1 MTLNP
6 GVKMKRLSSLLLFIV
21 LSFNVFGQ
29 APSPYKAKDFSQ
41 LIGMPGFSDDALQM
55 HFKLYEGYIT
65 NTNLLLDSLRKYA
78 EEGKDKTPE
87 YAALKRRLM
96 WEFDG
101 MRLHEDYF
109 ENLGG
114 EGTTLGVDEPLSKQ
128 IEQDFGSY
136 EKWKTDFIATGSMR
150 GIGWAVLYYD
160 PLSNRLVNTWINEHD
175 HGHLAGG
182 IPLLIM
188 DVFEHAYMPDY
199 GLDRA
204 KYIQAFF
211 DNINWPAVTK
221 RFPTQTEKADES

>member
-1 MTLNP
+1 MFLSLTL
-6 GVKMKRLSSLLLFIV
+6 SAI
-21 LSFNVFGQ
+21 GQ
-29 APSPYKAKDFSQ
+29 TPPFKAKDFSH
-41 LIGMPGFSDDALQM
+41 LIGMPGFSDDALKM

-65 NTNLLLDSLRKYA
+65 NTNLLLDSLKKYA
-78 EEGKDKTPE
+78 DERKDKTPE
-87 YAALKRRLM
+87 YAGLKRRLV

-114 EGTTLGVDEPLSKQ
+114 EGTSLSTEEPLYAQ
-128 IEQDFGSY
+128 LAQDFGSF

-160 PLSNRLVNTWINEHD
+160 PLSNRLINTWINEHD

-182 IPLLIM
+182 TPLLIM
-188 DVFEHAYMPDY
+188 DVFEHAYMLDY

-211 DNINWPAVTK
+211 DNINWPSVAK
-221 RFPTQTEKADES
+221 RFPVKEKVSDES